1 LVKAGAY
8 DNELSRFRYDVMVR
22 LGAKEQVAA
31 PAEWVAW
38 DPAGAWRARVTAV
51 ARGRP
56 TAAVGVRGFRDRRVA
71 GSAAALQALHEAAAG
86 TVAALRERA
95 VASEG
100 DDPDVAWRVAQA
112 CGVAVQWQRTPRVG
126 EYDVIFNPQW
136 ETAAAAAEMPRSA
149 YQQYG
154 NAPARAVSAGAWGRT
169 LQQQLR
175 QWLPEPMVPAAVV
188 VLPAWPLT
196 PNGKL
201 DRQALPAPDLTLQ
214 QGRWRA
220 PRTPEE
226 EILCDLFAEVL
237 GLGQVGLDD
246 DFFALGG
253 HSLLATRVISR
264 VRATLGVEVAVRAL
278 FEEPTVA
285 QLAERLRAALTAP
298 RPALRRQSRGAR
310 SPVSSAQERL
320 WFIDQL
326 EGTSTEYN
334 MPSALR
340 LRGVL
345 DVEALQRAV
354 RTIVDRHE
362 SLRTTF
368 AEEQGEP
375 VQVIAATSPI
385 EVTVEDVQ
393 GWPEAAQTAHL
404 RAAVRA
410 EVETPFD
417 LAQGPLLRMRLLRL
431 GATDHVLLRTIHH
444 IVSDAWSEG
453 NFNRELLALY
463 DAFHAGRDNPL
474 PPLAVQYA
482 DFAVWQRDWLAQ
494 GALAQ
499 GLAYWTA
506 QLAEIPERLTLPTD
520 RPRPPVQTFAADRYD
535 VVLPAEQVT
544 ALKHLSQAHEA
555 TLYMT
560 LLAAY
565 GVLLARYSGQDDIV
579 VGSPIAN
586 RQDAQ
591 LEPLIGFFVNTL
603 VMRLRLR
610 PGLSFAALLADVRR
624 TALEAYQ
631 HQDVPFERVVKAL
644 APHRRLDASPLFQV
658 NFAVQN
664 APRVPLKLQAIAVE
678 LVRSQDLK
686 VRFDL
691 ETHIW
696 ERDGGFM
703 VSWVYNRDLFDRWR
717 IEQMARHYGRIL
729 DAVLVDDTCRVDD
742 IALLDAA
749 EQQRIVSDWNPHPAL
764 LPPTTLPALFEAQVV
779 RTPDATALVCT
790 DQHVTYATLNARA
803 NQLAHLLIRH
813 GAGPEKIVGLSVPRS
828 LDMVGA

>member
-1 LVKAGAY
+1 MTERTISESTSPRRK
-8 DNELSRFRYDVMVR
+8 
-22 LGAKEQVAA
+22 
-31 PAEWVAW
+31 
-38 DPAGAWRARVTAV
+38 
-51 ARGRP
+51 RGMRRTVVP
-56 TAAVGVRGFRDRRVA
+56 LPRG
-71 GSAAALQALHEAAAG
+71 
-86 TVAALRERA
+86 
-95 VASEG
+95 
-100 DDPDVAWRVAQA
+100 
-112 CGVAVQWQRTPRVG
+112 
-126 EYDVIFNPQW
+126 
-136 ETAAAAAEMPRSA
+136 
-149 YQQYG
+149 
-154 NAPARAVSAGAWGRT
+154 
-169 LQQQLR
+169 
-175 QWLPEPMVPAAVV
+175 
-188 VLPAWPLT
+188 
-196 PNGKL
+196 
-201 DRQALPAPDLTLQ
+201 
-214 QGRWRA
+214 
-220 PRTPEE
+220 
-226 EILCDLFAEVL
+226 
-237 GLGQVGLDD
+237 
-246 DFFALGG
+246 
-253 HSLLATRVISR
+253 TRSR
-264 VRATLGVEVAVRAL
+264 VSH
-278 FEEPTVA
+278 A
-285 QLAERLRAALTAP
+285 QR
-298 RPALRRQSRGAR
+298 
-310 SPVSSAQERL
+310 RL
-320 WFIDQL
+320 WFVDQAQ
-326 EGTSTEYN
+326 GTSTEYSR
-334 MPSALR
+334 PGALR

-417 LAQGPLLRMRLLRL
+417 LAQGPLLRMRLRGL

-520 RPRPPVQTFAADRYD
+520 RPRPPVQTFAADVCYFT
-535 VVLPAEQVT
+535 VSAEQVT

-610 PGLSFAALLADVRR
+610 PGLSFATLLADVRR

-644 APHRRLDASPLFQV
+644 APHRTLNRNPLFQV
-658 NFAVQN
+658 SFTMLN
-664 APRVPLKLQAIAVE
+664 APLTRLTLPGLQVQGLVE
-678 LVRSQDLK
+678 EELK

-691 ETHIW
+691 ELHAW
-696 ERDGGFM
+696 ERDGRFT

-717 IEQMARHYGRIL
+717 IEQMARHDGRIL
-729 DAVLVDDTCRVDD
+729 EAGRVDDTGRVDD
-742 IALLDAA
+742 IDLLDAT
-749 EQQRIVSDWNPHPAL
+749 EQQRIVSDWTPHPAL

-813 GAGPEKIVGLSVPRS
+813 GAGPEKIVGLAVPRS
-828 LDMVGA
+828 LDMVVALLGITKTGAAYLPLDLESPISRLTLMLRNVSALGVVAGGDALKTLSVTDAVSVIIGVPLVGEGEISNPLVFDRCSVIREQNLAYVIYTSGSTGKPKAVGVSHRALTNYLAWGSRLYASTDGAGAPLNTPLAFDATVTSVYLPLLWGQRVTIVPEANQLERLAELLKHGPDFTLVKLTPSHLLGLAGLLGQGAADGRPRRR